1 MKIVIATTPSTPSV
15 RAAFFDCGCRNAL
28 TPFAIDST
36 PVSALAPEA
45 NAFSTR
51 KIVTAPT
58 PAGIAFG
65 VTACGQPLTAHF
77 VTPVPTAISMA
88 RMKPYVGSANVSPD
102 SRTPRRLTK
111 VISTMAMSDSSV
123 L

>member
-1 MKIVIATTPSTPSV
+1 M
-15 RAAFFDCGCRNAL
+15 

-45 NAFSTR
+45 NAFNTR
-51 KIVTAPT
+51 KIVIAPT

-65 VTACGQPLTAHF
+65 VTARGQPLTAHF

-102 SRTPRRLTK
+102 SLTPRRLTT
-111 VISTMAMSDSSV
+111 VIAAMAMSDSSV